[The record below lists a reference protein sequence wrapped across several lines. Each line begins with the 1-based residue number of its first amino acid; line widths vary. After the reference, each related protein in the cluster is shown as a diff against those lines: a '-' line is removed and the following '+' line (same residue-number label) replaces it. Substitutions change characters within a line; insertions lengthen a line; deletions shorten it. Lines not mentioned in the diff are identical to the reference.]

1 MALTLS
7 TLLQA
12 DNGAG
17 DWSIA
22 VKSGGHGYPG
32 SNNVVRGVTI
42 DLGKLNTTTY
52 DAATNIAGVG
62 TGGRWE
68 YVYADLEKHGVTA
81 VGGRDGDVGVGGFL
95 LGGGTSFFA
104 GQRGFGCDSV
114 VNYEVVLTNG
124 SVVNANASS
133 HSDLWKALKG
143 GGSNFGIV
151 TRFDLE
157 ALPTRDL
164 YYDNRVVPLKNSE
177 TVIST
182 VVDFANHDESEAD
195 NALVALYTYDA
206 KYGNETVIVLI
217 YANVEG
223 DAKAGTSYEKL
234 QTVPALTNKTK
245 MITMAEAAAGSKLE
259 GASR

>member
-1 MALTLS
+1 M
-7 TLLQA
+7 
-12 DNGAG
+12 
-17 DWSIA
+17 
-22 VKSGGHGYPG
+22 
-32 SNNVVRGVTI
+32 
-42 DLGKLNTTTY
+42 
-52 DAATNIAGVG
+52 
-62 TGGRWE
+62 
-68 YVYADLEKHGVTA
+68 
-81 VGGRDGDVGVGGFL
+81 
-95 LGGGTSFFA
+95 
-104 GQRGFGCDSV
+104 
-114 VNYEVVLTNG
+114 
-124 SVVNANASS
+124 
-133 HSDLWKALKG
+133 
-143 GGSNFGIV
+143 
-151 TRFDLE
+151 
-157 ALPTRDL
+157 
-164 YYDNRVVPLKNSE
+164 VPLKNSE